1 MTPPNANLQWPLAFL
16 LGGAQS
22 GKTRFAASVA
32 LECEKILEA
41 TEQEFSV
48 CFVGTARLDGDS
60 GGELRARIEG
70 LRLERPPRWSTLQPS
85 SETPDVLAVLEDVL
99 ALPAEKRP
107 RCVVFDCVTLWLAW
121 ELSRDFSKYSAAQ
134 LAQHLDAQGVYLV
147 RVATSLAEAGIVTI
161 VVSSETGAGIVP
173 GTVSGRLFRD
183 ALGLLNMR
191 AAAASSLVLHMVAGL
206 PLCLRE
212 GGPSLDDD
220 APVRRVGASTV
231 ARSLLRPGASSSFS
245 SSTPF

>member
-1 MTPPNANLQWPLAFL
+1 MTPLHANPQLPLAFL

-32 LECEKILEA
+32 LECEKLFE
-41 TEQEFSV
+41 TREQASSV
-48 CFVGTARLDGDS
+48 CFVGTARLDGDAGS
-60 GGELRARIEG
+60 ELRSRIGG
-70 LRLERPPRWSTLQPS
+70 LRLERPPRWSTLEPS
-85 SETPDVLAVLEDVL
+85 SETPDVLAVLENVL
-99 ALPAEKRP
+99 ALSAEQRP
-107 RCVVFDCVTLWLAW
+107 RCVVFDCATLWLAW

-134 LAQHLDAQGVYLV
+134 LSQHLEAQGVYLV

-206 PLCLRE
+206 SLCLRE
-212 GGPSLDDD
+212 GGPSLNDD

-231 ARSLLRPGASSSFS
+231 AHSLLRPSASSSFS